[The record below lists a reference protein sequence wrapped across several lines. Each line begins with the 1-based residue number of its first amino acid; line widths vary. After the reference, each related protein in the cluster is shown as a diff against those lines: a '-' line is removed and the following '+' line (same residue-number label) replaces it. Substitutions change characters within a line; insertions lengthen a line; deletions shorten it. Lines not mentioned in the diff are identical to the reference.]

1 MRVILKVEGMTP
13 YTIQATALVVLNAL
27 GYIGF
32 KVVTT
37 TGDSKVS

>member
-1 MRVILKVEGMTP
+1 LE
-13 YTIQATALVVLNAL
+13 ATAVVVLNAL

-37 TGDSKVS
+37 CGDSKVSDSS

>member
-1 MRVILKVEGMTP
+1 LSSLDNRLE
-13 YTIQATALVVLNAL
+13 ATAVVVLNAL

-37 TGDSKVS
+37 CGDSKVTSG

>member
-1 MRVILKVEGMTP
+1 LE
-13 YTIQATALVVLNAL
+13 ATAVVVLNAL

-37 TGDSKVS
+37 CGDSKVK

>member
-1 MRVILKVEGMTP
+1 MQHGI
-13 YTIQATALVVLNAL
+13 TIAATSVVVLNAL

-37 TGDSKVS
+37 CGDSQVR